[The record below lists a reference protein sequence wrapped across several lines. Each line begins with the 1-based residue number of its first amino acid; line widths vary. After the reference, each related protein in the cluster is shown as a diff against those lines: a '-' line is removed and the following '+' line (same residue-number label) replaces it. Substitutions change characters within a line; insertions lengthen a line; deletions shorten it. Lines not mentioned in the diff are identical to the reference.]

1 MTEEQ
6 TAVITKRKVSK
17 KIANLGTI
25 AYDNLSLNALIDALK
40 KLRKEKIKIGFTDF
54 MIEEGD
60 KETDGCTYTIYGT
73 RLETDGEYKKR
84 IKTDQDIIL

>member
-1 MTEEQ
+1 
-6 TAVITKRKVSK
+6 
-17 KIANLGTI
+17 
-25 AYDNLSLNALIDALK
+25 
-40 KLRKEKIKIGFTDF
+40 

-84 IKTDQDIIL
+84 IKTDQDIILWKIGNLKKNKKIMNELLVMW